1 MATVLT
7 MAQTQNHKKLLVD
20 NAPVALQLDE
30 RWEGGHKIVVRG
42 EFAKC
47 GVATENNRIYPNKLW
62 EAQIRKLDRAM
73 EDRRVFG
80 ELDHPNDGK
89 TQLSRVAHIITSMK
103 IEDGRVIGE
112 AEILDTERGKNLAA
126 LLKAGCKV
134 GVSSRGYGSTKQNEQ
149 GEDVVQEDYKLV
161 TFDFV
166 AEPADSTA
174 YPQVFFEGVEMP
186 MTEAPT
192 KDQDLAEKFAARVD
206 AARRDGEVT
215 AKESLREEFARTL
228 IAEVAKVRE
237 EMREAVRGEMLS
249 DPEVAGAK
257 KALDAIKDVLRPYV
271 LPEDFEGLV
280 RQKDGEIKKLRTEVA
295 DRDLKIK
302 GMEDENKKLAD
313 LARETGYKFYL
324 ERALSGDPD
333 ADLIRNALGNL
344 AQFTTSTDL
353 KARVTAVKEE
363 VEKRRVEER
372 RVEEE
377 RQRLVEEAKTTER
390 REREIV
396 EKKLD
401 TISEALEE
409 SLRLNQELGLK
420 LHAERRLTNHPKA
433 AKIRSMIAAAQPSS
447 KEEIDAVVE
456 NFREPVRDVEEMEE
470 VRSRVRRLT
479 GGGHTRVPQDEETVR
494 PNRREVVENY
504 NNLGA
509 PLAELRKL
517 AGIETEN

>member
-1 MATVLT
+1 VATVLT

-302 GMEDENKKLAD
+302 GMEDENKKLA
-313 LARETGYKFYL
+313 T
-324 ERALSGDPD
+324 SSTW
-333 ADLIRNALGNL
+333 NA
-344 AQFTTSTDL
+344 
-353 KARVTAVKEE
+353 
-363 VEKRRVEER
+363 
-372 RVEEE
+372 
-377 RQRLVEEAKTTER
+377 
-390 REREIV
+390 
-396 EKKLD
+396 
-401 TISEALEE
+401 
-409 SLRLNQELGLK
+409 
-420 LHAERRLTNHPKA
+420 
-433 AKIRSMIAAAQPSS
+433 PSPA
-447 KEEIDAVVE
+447 I
-456 NFREPVRDVEEMEE
+456 P
-470 VRSRVRRLT
+470 T
-479 GGGHTRVPQDEETVR
+479 PT
-494 PNRREVVENY
+494 
-504 NNLGA
+504 
-509 PLAELRKL
+509 
-517 AGIETEN
+517 